1 MTPVDRPRRPDA
13 TEANRPTDQPAST
26 ATPADHPSAASTAAE
41 PTARDAPDLQTRPE
55 TRAHE
60 NTAGA
65 DNRTFP
71 DRAAPSAEPD
81 GDLTASR
88 PDDRHDDRADR
99 PPVRSADDA
108 AERPKVQQPA
118 DDVALDRDVT
128 DRLPAELR
136 DQMLRDHRFT
146 RLGWGTDEPSTPI
159 SQSDAI
165 DEHAGD
171 PAPQRESGR
180 QEPEARGIAAS
191 RDPVAVGADDRQEAV
206 ADFDRQD
213 EAETIELY
221 ESESAERTGNADE
234 AVAEAEID
242 GDRAAL
248 TEPADGKQTAA
259 AADSDLPDTNEA
271 RVDEQAAEP
280 TDHGLAAKADVAVPT
295 VEREASGEDS
305 LDLVDGT
312 PDGADQDP
320 DAADPQPVAAD
331 TRSAD
336 QLIRAILDR
345 WDAETYDMPRP
356 PNPDGR
362 EVVDIES
369 GPPADPVDRRA
380 VDERNGVAYV
390 AAHQDT
396 RPWLAPAA
404 ACEPVVQ
411 SIYASIDQGIGHAH
425 IRHGAMGSDEMQA
438 RRLAFNEDPAQT
450 DPVKK
455 AMGIDGLIPGKPHFG
470 GKEATRI
477 HDATA
482 FAAAYLGALEHPL
495 VRAALERDWDE
506 DVKPHDVAIPIEELL
521 GPSGHELCSGF
532 AVKGEWSE
540 FKARRKQWV
549 QARMAGEDVSGLP
562 RPEVERIR
570 TFEGGS
576 IVAVIGANP
585 STESYEIYTM
595 YPRRLKTDQES

>member
-1 MTPVDRPRRPDA
+1 MTPVDRPRRTDA
-13 TEANRPTDQPAST
+13 TEANRPTDQPTST

-41 PTARDAPDLQTRPE
+41 PAARDAPDLQTRPE
-55 TRAHE
+55 IRAHE

-88 PDDRHDDRADR
+88 PDDRRDDRADR

-108 AERPKVQQPA
+108 ADRPKVRQPA

-136 DQMLRDHRFT
+136 DQMLRDQRFT
-146 RLGWGTDEPSTPI
+146 RLGWGADETSTPTNR
-159 SQSDAI
+159 SDAI
-165 DEHAGD
+165 DEHGGD

-180 QEPEARGIAAS
+180 QEPEARDIAAS
-191 RDPVAVGADDRQEAV
+191 RDHAAVRADDRQEAV

-213 EAETIELY
+213 EAETVELY
-221 ESESAERTGNADE
+221 ESESAQATVNADE

-242 GDRAAL
+242 GNRAAL

-295 VEREASGEDS
+295 VEREASGDDS

-312 PDGADQDP
+312 PDSADQDP

-356 PNPDGR
+356 PDPDTHQT
-362 EVVDIES
+362 
-369 GPPADPVDRRA
+369 ADPEPVDLGEPEDRRTI
-380 VDERNGVAYV
+380 DERNAVAYI
-390 AAHQDT
+390 AAHKDSK
-396 RPWLAPAA
+396 PWLAPAA
-404 ACEPVVQ
+404 RCEPVVQ
-411 SIYASIDQGIGHAH
+411 SIYASIDLTGGHAH
-425 IRHGAMGSDEMQA
+425 IRHGPMGTDQMYA
-438 RRLAFNEDPAQT
+438 NRAAFNEDPAQS
-450 DPVKK
+450 DPIMR
-455 AMGIDGLIPGKPHFG
+455 AQGIDGLAPH
-470 GKEATRI
+470 KKHYCARESTRI
-477 HDATA
+477 HDVNA
-482 FAAAYLGALEHPL
+482 FAAAYVGALEYPA
-495 VRAALERDWDE
+495 VKAALEQEWVPGVHLDQ
-506 DVKPHDVAIPIEELL
+506 VPVPIVDLL
-521 GPSGHELCSGF
+521 GVDGHKFCSGF
-532 AVKGEWSE
+532 RLKGDWETAKAARKEWIR
-540 FKARRKQWV
+540 AR
-549 QARMAGEDVSGLP
+549 AANEDLTGLTE
-562 RPEVERIR
+562 PEVERIA
-570 TFEGGS
+570 TFEGGD
-576 IVAVIGANP
+576 ILVTFKGNAQKKC
-585 STESYEIYTM
+585 YEIVSM
-595 YPRRLKTDQES
+595 WPQPADPPRNT